1 MDNHSTINDEPTWR
15 TAVALVCASRWRRLT
30 MQWLSL
36 LAPCSA
42 RGSWAVFA
50 TVDGAARRRT
60 VALTENAKTGAA
72 TQQGL
77 KPSDPMVQLPTDAI
91 SDGAPIRVR

>member
-1 MDNHSTINDEPTWR
+1 M
-15 TAVALVCASRWRRLT
+15 
-30 MQWLSL
+30 
-36 LAPCSA
+36 
-42 RGSWAVFA
+42 
-50 TVDGAARRRT
+50 